1 MANRRWQPS
10 RRTVTPLSR
19 GAGLLRVPER
29 HRDAGVAGGRVRVTA
44 AEGQPVDLVGR
55 RADGGVSEAPRRGGG
70 AGGERLGEE
79 VQVRL
84 ERAVGRVRVWSQ
96 AVDVVASSGGSGSSN
111 TVRAATATSQRPA
124 STARGREGRLTFPS
138 PRHSC

>member
-29 HRDAGVAGGRVRVTA
+29 HRDAGVAGGRVRVAA
-44 AEGQPVDLVGR
+44 AEGQPVDLV
-55 RADGGVSEAPRRGGG
+55 
-70 AGGERLGEE
+70 GERLGEE

-84 ERAVGRVRVWSQ
+84 ERAVGHVRVWSQ
-96 AVDVVASSGGSGSSN
+96 AVDVVASPGGSGSSS
-111 TVRAATATSQRPA
+111 TARAATATSRRPA
-124 STARGREGRLTFPS
+124 SIARGREGRLTFPS
-138 PRHSC
+138 PRHSG